1 MSPENLAQPF
11 ISLPCNCGLLEITEK
26 KCKLTEM
33 SKKSIVSVKEERGWT
48 ELRVYVRDYTLP
60 SQIYL

>member
-1 MSPENLAQPF
+1 MSPESLAQPF

-33 SKKSIVSVKEERGWT
+33 TKKSIVGVKGERGWT
-48 ELRVYVRDYTLP
+48 ELRVCVKD
-60 SQIYL
+60 

>member
-33 SKKSIVSVKEERGWT
+33 TKKSIVSVKGERGRT
-48 ELRVYVRDYTLP
+48 ESRVYVRD
-60 SQIYL
+60 